1 MILNGLDLVEPEATC
16 VGSGMK
22 HTSNKHTR
30 SFSHDELATSSSSS
44 SDCER
49 ESTAP
54 SIRFLSS
61 LPEVSF
67 AWPCVPPYPLPP
79 TAKDAKV

>member
-16 VGSGMK
+16 VGSGK
-22 HTSNKHTR
+22 KPSSKHTR

-61 LPEVSF
+61 LPEVSL
-67 AWPCVPPYPLPP
+67 AWSAFPHTPSVP
-79 TAKDAKV
+79 AKDAKV